1 MIEIKNMEL
10 SHVEAIAALE
20 KQCFSD
26 PWPVAGILPELKNPL
41 SYWLVAMDG
50 EQLAGYIGSQS
61 CPPEADVMNVAVAPQ
76 YRRQGIA
83 QSLIEA
89 LVAALKEKGIT
100 SLALEVRVSNEP
112 AIALYGKLGFL
123 QVGRRP
129 NYYRN
134 PKEDACILRKEWQI

>member
-1 MIEIKNMEL
+1 MMEIVEMNA
-10 SHVEAIAALE
+10 SHVQAVAELE
-20 KQCFSD
+20 KLCFTD
-26 PWPVAGILPELKNPL
+26 PWPVEGIEPELKNPL

-61 CPPEADVMNVAVAPQ
+61 CPPEADVMNVAVSPEC
-76 YRRQGIA
+76 RRQGIA

-89 LVAALKEKGIT
+89 LVTGLKAKDIT
-100 SLALEVRVSNEP
+100 SLSLEVRASNGP
-112 AIALYGKLGFL
+112 AIALYKKLGFT

-134 PKEDACILRKEWQI
+134 PKEDALILRKEWEA

>member
-1 MIEIKNMEL
+1 MIEILEMNET
-10 SHVEAIAALE
+10 HVQPIADLE
-20 KQCFSD
+20 KLCFSD

-50 EQLAGYIGSQS
+50 DRLGGYIGSQS
-61 CPPEADVMNVAVAPQ
+61 CPPEADVMNVAVSPE

-83 QSLIEA
+83 QRLIEA
-89 LVAALKEKGIT
+89 LVAGLKRKEIT
-100 SLALEVRVSNEP
+100 SLSLEVRASNEP
-112 AIALYGKLGFL
+112 AIALYNKLGFV